1 MAKKR
6 AATTSDS
13 EEVKEDDDAVMNG
26 VEVDNDND
34 NDNDDDE
41 MEEEEGG
48 DEDMEEDNN
57 DDDDDEEDDEE
68 DENPVGSP
76 SPLAKK
82 DMTLRSGRRKRRRSK
97 ETTGMTPPETI
108 KKIKR
113 ARKSTIKKDT
123 NSKQSDDVVENGNKK
138 PAPAVAA
145 ATAATSPDPATV
157 TAKNT
162 ASAVAAASDTNT
174 TTATSTAQK
183 AYANGS
189 VESAL
194 DVADIVVPGGDN
206 GGTTSILSRIAR
218 RISFS
223 QHPPPSSDI
232 PANNATEEESEKI
245 AINPPKPVHPIEG
258 TNGTNGSQIGDSA
271 VAAVT
276 EQSIS
281 LKDTETEEK
290 EEDKNDDDDVDGHQI
305 QEEKSKSS
313 KFFTDAKLTCV
324 EFVEKVHNVIV
335 ASKLFKNCSEIPIP
349 EEEETTTEEDNISS
363 TTWSS
368 RLLWLLCFSILSTM
382 SLGLILP
389 PMMKLTEYLV
399 PLDDSILPP
408 PPKIPTSQQSV
419 QLNDEEE
426 EEPESIIETEEES
439 SLEEL
444 KIWNDNLLDE
454 LKKMKEAED
463 EYSSST
469 QDLTAHYNDAMERFQ
484 GIKELLVNREEKV
497 DERWEELIKL
507 EDLLVGH
514 KGSHDDP
521 DLHDKIQ
528 KMTQQVIGKTL
539 MATSSIALWDH
550 LADYDT
556 DCKQEDIGVLEG
568 GKDETDEPRLS
579 TQLLEEKESSL
590 TLRSTITAEKFI
602 GGAVAED
609 RVRKWVSSQITKAI
623 KEDGDATEA
632 LDAINAFVQKIS
644 DSVDYVVQKDEDSSE
659 VDLLVTKI
667 VQSRLEVD
675 RADTTGIFD
684 HASLKNG
691 AEIIY
696 GGKRGTSKSL
706 IDYLPIFNRILQ
718 NANLRF
724 YGFGPEAALTATYPP
739 HTLGQC
745 WSFQQTP
752 LKEQLKDRQTFQ
764 KDGTVPDDFKR
775 GNFGTLTIRLPS
787 PIYVESVVIEH
798 PSMIF
803 TGQSDSAI
811 RSFRIVGHEDDMASS
826 KAWNLGS
833 FEYDIRKNKQNEYL
847 QEFEV
852 ATTVF
857 GKEIP
862 RLHAISLAID
872 SNYGHEYA
880 CLYRFRVHGS
890 DE

>member
-6 AATTSDS
+6 AASASDS
-13 EEVKEDDDAVMNG
+13 DEVKEEDDAVMNG
-26 VEVDNDND
+26 DEVDDDEVDNDND
-34 NDNDDDE
+34 NDEEEDEDEEMEDDE
-41 MEEEEGG
+41 NEEEE
-48 DEDMEEDNN
+48 
-57 DDDDDEEDDEE
+57 
-68 DENPVGSP
+68 NPAGSP
-76 SPLAKK
+76 SPLTKKK
-82 DMTLRSGRRKRRRSK
+82 DVTLRSGRRKRRRSK

-108 KKIKR
+108 KKTKR
-113 ARKSTIKKDT
+113 ARKSTLTTSKKSQLDT
-123 NSKQSDDVVENGNKK
+123 VENTNGKNKK
-138 PAPAVAA
+138 LSQVAA
-145 ATAATSPDPATV
+145 AV

-162 ASAVAAASDTNT
+162 SV
-174 TTATSTAQK
+174 
-183 AYANGS
+183 NGGGEEP
-189 VESAL
+189 VL
-194 DVADIVVPGGDN
+194 DVAATAAGEDN
-206 GGTTSILSRIAR
+206 GGTNSTLATLPDAR

-223 QHPPPSSDI
+223 QHPVPPSDI
-232 PANNATEEESEKI
+232 PTTNMTGLTKSV
-245 AINPPKPVHPIEG
+245 PPIQGKNT
-258 TNGTNGSQIGDSA
+258 TNGNHIDAAAAAAA
-271 VAAVT
+271 VVT
-276 EQSIS
+276 EQSTL
-281 LKDTETEEK
+281 LKDVGTEEK
-290 EEDKNDDDDVDGHQI
+290 EKEDKNDNDVDRQHEI
-305 QEEKSKSS
+305 PIPEEKSKSLS
-313 KFFTDAKLTCV
+313 NFVSDAKSICL
-324 EFVEKVHNVIV
+324 EFVEKVHNGIV
-335 ASKLFKNCSEIPIP
+335 ASKLFKNGSADANEIPIP
-349 EEEETTTEEDNISS
+349 EEEEEEKNTAEDTISS

-368 RLLWLLCFSILSTM
+368 RLLWLLCFSILSTV
-382 SLGLILP
+382 SIGLVLP

-419 QLNDEEE
+419 QLNVDDGDKEEE
-426 EEPESIIETEEES
+426 ETIIETDES
-439 SLEEL
+439 LLEEL
-444 KIWNDNLLDE
+444 QKWNDGLLDE
-454 LKKMKEAED
+454 LKKLKEAED
-463 EYSSST
+463 EYNSST
-469 QDLTAHYNDAMERFQ
+469 KGFTTHYNDVMERVQ
-484 GIKELLVNREEKV
+484 GIKESLVNREEKV
-497 DERWEELIKL
+497 DERLEELIKL
-507 EDLLVGH
+507 EALLVGH

-528 KMTQQVIGKTL
+528 KMTQEVIGKTL
-539 MATSSIALWDH
+539 MTTSSIALWDH

-556 DCKQEDIGVLEG
+556 DCGPEVIGVRDEE
-568 GKDETDEPRLS
+568 KDETDEPRLS

-609 RVRKWVSSQITKAI
+609 RVRKWVEAQISKSI
-623 KEDGDATEA
+623 KEDGDAIEA
-632 LDAINAFVQKIS
+632 LEEINVFVQKLS
-644 DSVDYVVQKDEDSSE
+644 ESVGNVVAKADDSSE

-667 VQSRLEVD
+667 VQSRLDVD

-752 LKEQLKDRQTFQ
+752 LKEQLKDRQIFQ
-764 KDGTVPDDFKR
+764 KDGAVPDDFKR

-798 PSMIF
+798 PSMLF
-803 TGQSDSAI
+803 TTQSDSAI
-811 RSFRIVGHEDDMASS
+811 RSFRIVGHEDDMASASS

-833 FEYDIRKNKQNEYL
+833 FEYNIQKNKQNDYL

-880 CLYRFRVHGS
+880 CLYRFRVHGY

>member
-34 NDNDDDE
+34 NDNDNDDDE

-57 DDDDDEEDDEE
+57 DDDDEEDDEE

-145 ATAATSPDPATV
+145 AAATYPDPATV

>member
-6 AATTSDS
+6 AASASDS
-13 EEVKEDDDAVMNG
+13 EEVKEEEEDDAVMNG
-26 VEVDNDND
+26 DEVDDDEVDNDND
-34 NDNDDDE
+34 EE
-41 MEEEEGG
+41 MEEEGE
-48 DEDMEEDNN
+48 
-57 DDDDDEEDDEE
+57 DEEMYDDDDEE

-108 KKIKR
+108 KKTKR
-113 ARKSTIKKDT
+113 ARKSTITTNKKTQPDT
-123 NSKQSDDVVENGNKK
+123 VENGKK
-138 PAPAVAA
+138 KLSPVLVA
-145 ATAATSPDPATV
+145 V

-162 ASAVAAASDTNT
+162 L
-174 TTATSTAQK
+174 
-183 AYANGS
+183 ANGGGEP
-189 VESAL
+189 VL
-194 DVADIVVPGGDN
+194 DVAATAGGDD
-206 GGTTSILSRIAR
+206 GGTSSTPATLPDAR

-223 QHPPPSSDI
+223 QHPVRPSDI
-232 PANNATEEESEKI
+232 PTNATGLTKSVRLI
-245 AINPPKPVHPIEG
+245 QG
-258 TNGTNGSQIGDSA
+258 TNSTNGNHIDA
-271 VAAVT
+271 AAVVT
-276 EQSIS
+276 EKSTLLQ
-281 LKDTETEEK
+281 DTETEEK
-290 EEDKNDDDDVDGHQI
+290 EDKDDNDVDDGH
-305 QEEKSKSS
+305 
-313 KFFTDAKLTCV
+313 
-324 EFVEKVHNVIV
+324 
-335 ASKLFKNCSEIPIP
+335 EIPIP
-349 EEEETTTEEDNISS
+349 EEEEEKNTAEDNISS

-368 RLLWLLCFSILSTM
+368 RLLWLLCFSILSTV
-382 SLGLILP
+382 SLGLVLP

-419 QLNDEEE
+419 QLNVDDEDEEE
-426 EEPESIIETEEES
+426 TIIEIDES

-444 KIWNDNLLDE
+444 QNWNDGLLDE
-454 LKKMKEAED
+454 LKKLKEAED

-469 QDLTAHYNDAMERFQ
+469 KNLTTHYNDVMERFQ
-484 GIKELLVNREEKV
+484 GIKELLVDREEKV

-507 EDLLVGH
+507 KDLLVGH

-528 KMTQQVIGKTL
+528 KMTQEVIGKTL
-539 MATSSIALWDH
+539 MTTSSIALWDH

-556 DCKQEDIGVLEG
+556 DCGQEDIGVLEG
-568 GKDETDEPRLS
+568 KKETDEPRLS
-579 TQLLEEKESSL
+579 TKLLEEKESSL

-609 RVRKWVSSQITKAI
+609 RVRKWVESQITKAL

-632 LDAINAFVQKIS
+632 LEAINIFVQKLS
-644 DSVDYVVQKDEDSSE
+644 ESVGNVVTEDDDSSE

-675 RADTTGIFD
+675 RADTTGTFD

-752 LKEQLKDRQTFQ
+752 LKEQLKDRQLFQ
-764 KDGTVPDDFKR
+764 KDGSVPDDFKR

-787 PIYVESVVIEH
+787 PIYVGSVVIEH

-803 TGQSDSAI
+803 TSQSDSAI
-811 RSFRIVGHEDDMASS
+811 RSFRIVGHEDDMASASS

-833 FEYDIRKNKQNEYL
+833 FEYNVQKNKQNEYL

-862 RLHAISLAID
+862 PLHAISLAID

-880 CLYRFRVHGS
+880 CLYRFRVHGY